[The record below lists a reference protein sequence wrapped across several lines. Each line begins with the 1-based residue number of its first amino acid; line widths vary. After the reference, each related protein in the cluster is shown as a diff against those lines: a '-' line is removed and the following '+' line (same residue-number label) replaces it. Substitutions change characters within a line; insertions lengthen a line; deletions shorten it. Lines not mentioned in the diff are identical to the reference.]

1 MEWSVTESIIR
12 AAVGLFVIVDPI
24 GNVVLFLAVTKGF
37 SDAKRK
43 RAARWTGL
51 TVMGVLLGAAI
62 IGRIVLEFF
71 SIRLAAFSIAGGILF
86 LILGISM
93 LNSEPESLPTDQ
105 GPDTPDDSPVSAIV
119 PLGVPLL
126 AGPGAISTVILNSPG
141 ITVDPLATSL
151 LLLAIV
157 GIGLSTWFCFAFA
170 GQIMRFVSP
179 IAVRLVSRLM
189 GLILAAL
196 AVEYVARGLYE
207 IFPVLK
213 TGVA

>member
-1 MEWSVTESIIR
+1 MEWSVTDSIIR

-62 IGRIVLEFF
+62 IGRLVLDFF

-93 LNSEPESLPTDQ
+93 LN
-105 GPDTPDDSPVSAIV
+105 
-119 PLGVPLL
+119 
-126 AGPGAISTVILNSPG
+126 
-141 ITVDPLATSL
+141 
-151 LLLAIV
+151 
-157 GIGLSTWFCFAFA
+157 
-170 GQIMRFVSP
+170 
-179 IAVRLVSRLM
+179 
-189 GLILAAL
+189 
-196 AVEYVARGLYE
+196 
-207 IFPVLK
+207 
-213 TGVA
+213 

>member
-1 MEWSVTESIIR
+1 MEWSVTDSIIR

-43 RAARWTGL
+43 RAAQWTGL

-62 IGRIVLEFF
+62 IGRVVLEFF

-93 LNSEPESLPTDQ
+93 LNSEPESLPADS
-105 GPDTPDDSPVSAIV
+105 GSDTPDDSPVSAIV
-119 PLGVPLL
+119 PLCVPFL

-141 ITVDPLATSL
+141 ITVDPVATSL

-157 GIGLSTWFCFAFA
+157 GIGLSTWLCFSFA
-170 GQIMRFVSP
+170 SQIMRFVSP
-179 IAVRLVSRLM
+179 IVVRLVSRLM
-189 GLILAAL
+189 GLVLAAL

-213 TGVA
+213 TGLN

>member
-1 MEWSVTESIIR
+1 MTPRS
-12 AAVGLFVIVDPI
+12 P
-24 GNVVLFLAVTKGF
+24 
-37 SDAKRK
+37 
-43 RAARWTGL
+43 
-51 TVMGVLLGAAI
+51 LL
-62 IGRIVLEFF
+62 
-71 SIRLAAFSIAGGILF
+71 
-86 LILGISM
+86 
-93 LNSEPESLPTDQ
+93 
-105 GPDTPDDSPVSAIV
+105 

-141 ITVDPLATSL
+141 ITVDPIATGL

-157 GIGLSTWFCFAFA
+157 GIGLSTWLCFAFA

-189 GLILAAL
+189 GLVLAAL

-213 TGVA
+213 TGLT

>member
-1 MEWSVTESIIR
+1 MEWSVTDSIIR

-37 SDAKRK
+37 SDTKRK

-62 IGRIVLEFF
+62 IGRLVLDFF

-93 LNSEPESLPTDQ
+93 LNSEPESLPTDS
-105 GPDTPDDSPVSAIV
+105 GSGAADDSPVSAIV

-141 ITVDPLATSL
+141 VTVDPVATGL

-157 GIGLSTWFCFAFA
+157 GIGLSTWICFAFA
-170 GQIMRFVSP
+170 SQILRFVSP
-179 IAVRLVSRLM
+179 IAVRLISRLM
-189 GLILAAL
+189 GLVLAAL

-207 IFPVLK
+207 IFPVLR
-213 TGVA
+213 TGLS